1 MIYTVTLNPAIDK
14 TVVIENLSPGQ
25 VNRVA
30 SVRVDAGGKGI
41 NVSKCLRA
49 LGADTVAAAI
59 LAGSAGKQ
67 LEDMLKALNIPVL
80 QVNVPGQSRTNLK
93 IIDPVK
99 KENTDINE
107 PGPKVMPEDLD
118 ALRLMLGSKVKK
130 GDSIVLSGS
139 LPAGVEADL
148 YRVWTT
154 YFRELGAAVF
164 LDADGEPMAQGIQ
177 ASPYMIKPNNHELA
191 RLLGKEK
198 LSLEEMCSEGKH
210 LVESGIRE
218 VVISLGGDGA
228 LFVSNE
234 GVFHAEGLSVPVK
247 STVGAGDSMVAAM
260 VYSKEKGL
268 DRETAI
274 RLAVAMGAASVM
286 QDGSQSPEKKLVEK
300 LAQNVKLKKLSF

>member
-107 PGPKVMPEDLD
+107 PGPKVMPEDLE

-148 YRVWTT
+148 YRAWTT

-164 LDADGEPMAQGIQ
+164 LDADGEPMALGIQ
-177 ASPYMIKPNNHELA
+177 AGPYMIKPNNHELA

-286 QDGSQSPEKKLVEK
+286 QDGSQSPEKKLVEE

>member
-286 QDGSQSPEKKLVEK
+286 QDGSQSPEKELVEK

>member
-107 PGPKVMPEDLD
+107 PGPKVMPEDLE

-148 YRVWTT
+148 YRAWTT

-164 LDADGEPMAQGIQ
+164 LDADGEPMALGIQ
-177 ASPYMIKPNNHELA
+177 AGPYMIKPNNHELA
-191 RLLGKEK
+191 RLLGKET
-198 LSLEEMCSEGKH
+198 LSMEEMCSEGKH

-300 LAQNVKLKKLSF
+300 LAQDVKLKKLSF

>member
-107 PGPKVMPEDLD
+107 PGPKVMPEDLE

-164 LDADGEPMAQGIQ
+164 LDADGEPMALGIQ
-177 ASPYMIKPNNHELA
+177 AGPYMIKPNNHELA

-274 RLAVAMGAASVM
+274 RLAVAIGAASVM

>member
-41 NVSKCLRA
+41 NASKCLRA

-107 PGPKVMPEDLD
+107 PGPKVMPEDLE

-148 YRVWTT
+148 YRAWTT

-164 LDADGEPMAQGIQ
+164 LDADGEPMALGIQ

-198 LSLEEMCSEGKH
+198 LSLEEMCSEGKP

-286 QDGSQSPEKKLVEK
+286 QDGSQSPEKELVEK